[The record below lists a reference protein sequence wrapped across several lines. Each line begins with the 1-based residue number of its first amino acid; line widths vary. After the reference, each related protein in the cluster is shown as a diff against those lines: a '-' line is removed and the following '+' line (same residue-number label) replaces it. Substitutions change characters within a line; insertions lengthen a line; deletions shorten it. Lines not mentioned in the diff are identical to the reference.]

1 MIELSGRKF
10 KTVDEYFSSL
20 SPPVRSILEKLR
32 QTIKQAAPEAEE
44 VISYNMPAYK
54 YHGMLV
60 YFMSHKNHIGF
71 YPGNKVVNEV
81 FKIELKD
88 YKTSKGTI
96 QFPINKSIP
105 GRLIKRIVRFRI
117 KENIEKERLKEKKR

>member
-1 MIELSGRKF
+1 MAMTYQKF

-20 SPPVRSILEKLR
+20 DGKKKILLKELR
-32 QTIKQAAPEAEE
+32 GIIREAAPDAEE
-44 VISYNMPAYK
+44 VISYNMPAYR

-60 YFMSHKNHIGF
+60 YFMAHKSHIGF

-81 FKIELKD
+81 FKDELKS

-96 QFPINKSIP
+96 QLPLDKPLPKRLLIKIVKFRLDENMDKSIS
-105 GRLIKRIVRFRI
+105 KR
-117 KENIEKERLKEKKR
+117 K